1 MLQKASLTLSHNVD
15 IEFTQ
20 SGIRIGL
27 NMLTW
32 GFIDAARSEAEHPK
46 DVLSKRLA
54 APDERTICP
63 EFHAVT
69 PAVPSVHI
77 DNDTPACDVS
87 VHTA

>member
-15 IEFTQ
+15 IEFTP

-27 NMLTW
+27 NTLTW
-32 GFIDAARSEAEHPK
+32 GFIDESRAEVEHHK
-46 DVLSKRLA
+46 DVLRARLA

-63 EFHAVT
+63 EFHSVT